1 MYLYYSKER
10 CDGNWNGGLVGM
22 FFHKVLIALFAVLF
36 LGCGGQEKKD
46 VVENQRSRS
55 WTSEERSFLVN
66 KLKKVQTDLQ
76 QEVAELNESQWF
88 FKPDTSAWS
97 IAEVVEHLEVHD
109 ELFRRE
115 ITVITQFPEMTHLSH
130 LATDKD
136 EDLLAY
142 SQITDQNIAKA
153 PWYLEPLGRWSSGE
167 EALNAFNKVRGQLI
181 LFIRETDKD
190 LRKYYSPSGKGEAA
204 YRDLHQLMLVSI
216 AHANRHLEQIRR
228 IKNHPDFKA
237 LR

>member
-10 CDGNWNGGLVGM
+10 GDGNEGLVGI
-22 FFHKVLIALFAVLF
+22 FFDKILIALFAAL
-36 LGCGGQEKKD
+36 LLACGGRERND
-46 VVENQRSRS
+46 GVENQRSGS
-55 WTSEERSFLVN
+55 WTGEERSFLVN
-66 KLKKVQTDLQ
+66 GLKKVQTDLQ
-76 QEVAELNESQWF
+76 KEVAELNEAQWF
-88 FKPDTSAWS
+88 FKPDTNAWS
-97 IAEVVEHLEVHD
+97 ISEVVEHLEVHD

-153 PWYLEPLGRWSSGE
+153 PWYLKPLGRWSSGE
-167 EALNAFNKVRGQLI
+167 DALSAFNRVRDQLI
-181 LFIRETDKD
+181 RFIRETDKD